1 MESGR
6 GKQFLE
12 FLVTSEFI
20 DLTVVFSLLY
30 FREWT
35 DGSFLFK
42 SPRGFFK
49 VLHGMLWLQLGEE
62 SSIIWWIVSL
72 LCHGM
77 HYFLC
82 MFHSVVLAW
91 CVTSCSSYACL
102 FHCQIQLTV
111 ADMSRNWVDLSSFH

>member
-35 DGSFLFK
+35 DGYPYK
-42 SPRGFFK
+42 TTVDYEADG
-49 VLHGMLWLQLGEE
+49 LGH
-62 SSIIWWIVSL
+62 V
-72 LCHGM
+72 M
-77 HYFLC
+77 AA
-82 MFHSVVLAW
+82 V
-91 CVTSCSSYACL
+91 
-102 FHCQIQLTV
+102 
-111 ADMSRNWVDLSSFH
+111 RRRK